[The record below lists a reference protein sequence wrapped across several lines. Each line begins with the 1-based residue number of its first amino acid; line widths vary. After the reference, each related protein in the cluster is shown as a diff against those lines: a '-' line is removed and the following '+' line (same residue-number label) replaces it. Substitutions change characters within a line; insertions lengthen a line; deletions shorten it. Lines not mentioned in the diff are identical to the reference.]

1 MVRNGLIR
9 RGLRSFR
16 RDGVEQRGPA
26 AIRGRVEVHR
36 DGAIAAAFTRD
47 GALDQNTLVPSQVFS
62 ADLEVAG
69 LDGLALMWSAT
80 TSLGI
85 RSDYVAKIGTTPNTT
100 IFRRRDE
107 LNLLVPSDPAEA
119 VLNFRAVEGPVL
131 ASLGLE
137 AMLRTG
143 VDLITDVV
151 EQTGSMCT
159 VTADALM
166 LQAELG
172 Y

>member
-1 MVRNGLIR
+1 M
-9 RGLRSFR
+9 
-16 RDGVEQRGPA
+16 
-26 AIRGRVEVHR
+26 
-36 DGAIAAAFTRD
+36 
-47 GALDQNTLVPSQVFS
+47 PSQVFS